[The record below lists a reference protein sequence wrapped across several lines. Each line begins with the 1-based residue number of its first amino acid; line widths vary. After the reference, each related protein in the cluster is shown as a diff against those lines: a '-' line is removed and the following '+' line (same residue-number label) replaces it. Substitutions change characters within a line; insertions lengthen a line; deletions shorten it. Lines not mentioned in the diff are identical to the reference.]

1 MLTTLKNAFKIKE
14 IRVKLLYTL
23 MMLVIIRL
31 GCELPVP
38 GVNRTYFAQWY
49 ASQLGDSGIL
59 NAFTGGSF
67 MNMSVFALN
76 ITPYITSSI
85 IMQLLTIAIPSLRRC
100 RKTARKAERR

>member
-49 ASQLGDSGIL
+49 ASQLGDSGIYGWIVHEYVGIRTEHHTIHHIFDHH
-59 NAFTGGSF
+59 A
-67 MNMSVFALN
+67 
-76 ITPYITSSI
+76 ITHHRYP
-85 IMQLLTIAIPSLRRC
+85 QA
-100 RKTARKAERR
+100 